1 MCPLT
6 AAEVS
11 KDVTASRRSGMH
23 SVGRLAAR
31 SGTLTD
37 GLDCKQ
43 IAESVARSVC
53 GLVRTHDGV
62 E

>member
-1 MCPLT
+1 
-6 AAEVS
+6 
-11 KDVTASRRSGMH
+11 MH

-37 GLDCKQ
+37 GIDCKQ

-53 GLVRTHDGV
+53 GLVRTMTVLSAIGAPMRNGAGSRLSTV
-62 E
+62 R

>member
-1 MCPLT
+1 
-6 AAEVS
+6 
-11 KDVTASRRSGMH
+11 MH

-37 GLDCKQ
+37 GIDCKQ

-53 GLVRTHDGV
+53 GLVRTMTVLSAIGPPMRNGAGSRLSTV
-62 E
+62 R